1 MPMTNAQ
8 WANVDFGSI
17 LAILFRYPGEAV
29 LQPRDNAVAIV
40 ELLRTLT
47 AIYAVVSDRVM
58 P

>member
-8 WANVDFGSI
+8 WVNVDFGSI

-29 LQPRDNAVAIV
+29 LHPRDAVAIV
-40 ELLRTLT
+40 ELLRTLPT
-47 AIYAVVSDRVM
+47 IHAVVSNRVL